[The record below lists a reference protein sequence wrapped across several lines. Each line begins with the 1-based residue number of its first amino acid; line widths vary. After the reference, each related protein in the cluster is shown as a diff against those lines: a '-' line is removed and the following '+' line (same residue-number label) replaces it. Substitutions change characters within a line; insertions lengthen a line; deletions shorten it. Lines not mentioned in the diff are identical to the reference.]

1 MTDKLTDDRFHELVN
16 ELQELQFE
24 CGEVQA
30 AGGTELL
37 EQLLTITEVPD
48 VRGMDAEIM
57 MKFARLAIIE
67 NILSRHQEAVS
78 EEDE

>member
-48 VRGMDAEIM
+48 VRGMDAEIT